1 MTTFTHQVIGPLQ
14 PFHAA
19 GILGLAD
26 VQVAAALMR
35 IGGHHL
41 AGGTTA
47 DAMVA
52 LGAALCVRAL
62 RAGSVCIDLTAEP
75 GTWAP
80 EDESVDPTGA
90 PPAGEGAG
98 GIWLDWP
105 DPVEWVAAAQ
115 AHPLVAHGAQAPD
128 DRPLRLTGSLLYLQ
142 RYWRDEQAIDTDRQQ
157 RARGVQVDHAELVDG
172 LGRLFPEK
180 GANRQR
186 LAAATAA
193 LRAATIVAGGPGT
206 GKTTTVARIIA
217 LLRQLEGAELSVA
230 LAAPTGKAAARLSEA
245 VAEAALGMA
254 PEDRARI
261 GQPEASTLHRLLG
274 WRPDATGRFRHDR
287 RNPLPH
293 DVVIVDET
301 SMVSLPMMARL
312 VEAVRPDARLVLVGD
327 PDQLASIDAG
337 AVLGDLVAAP
347 PPGVTD
353 RTHMGPLAR
362 ELAAICP
369 AEAVDGA
376 VAAAAASG
384 VVMLDHNY
392 RFGRGIGQLA
402 EAIRAGDPDA
412 VVAVLRAGHSDVE
425 FLETGDPSATA
436 GTGHAVAVSAIR
448 HDVVAQAAAMTAAAD
463 GGDAHAALGHLEDHR
478 LLCAHREGLY
488 GIAHWSAQIEAWTQG
503 LGRPGSHA
511 GPWAVGRPLLVTA
524 NDYALGLY
532 NGDTG
537 VIVAQPDGVARAAFA
552 RGGTHVLL
560 PPARL
565 TSVQTLHAMTIHR
578 GQGSQFA
585 AVTVVL
591 PPVDSPLLTRE
602 LLYTAVTRAREHIR
616 LVGTSAAVRAAV
628 ERQVRRA
635 SGLRQLE
642 SPPDT

>member
-230 LAAPTGKAAARLSEA
+230 LAAPTGKAAARLREEFGPQQTCRSTGYSGG
-245 VAEAALGMA
+245 L
-254 PEDRARI
+254 PLLRRLHRRARR
-261 GQPEASTLHRLLG
+261 ATHVSYRTLH
-274 WRPDATGRFRHDR
+274 
-287 RNPLPH
+287 
-293 DVVIVDET
+293 VVRSD
-301 SMVSLPMMARL
+301 
-312 VEAVRPDARLVLVGD
+312 
-327 PDQLASIDAG
+327 
-337 AVLGDLVAAP
+337 
-347 PPGVTD
+347 
-353 RTHMGPLAR
+353 
-362 ELAAICP
+362 
-369 AEAVDGA
+369 
-376 VAAAAASG
+376 ASG
-384 VVMLDHNY
+384 
-392 RFGRGIGQLA
+392 
-402 EAIRAGDPDA
+402 
-412 VVAVLRAGHSDVE
+412 
-425 FLETGDPSATA
+425 
-436 GTGHAVAVSAIR
+436 
-448 HDVVAQAAAMTAAAD
+448 
-463 GGDAHAALGHLEDHR
+463 
-478 LLCAHREGLY
+478 
-488 GIAHWSAQIEAWTQG
+488 
-503 LGRPGSHA
+503 
-511 GPWAVGRPLLVTA
+511 
-524 NDYALGLY
+524 
-532 NGDTG
+532 
-537 VIVAQPDGVARAAFA
+537 
-552 RGGTHVLL
+552 GGTPRRRTRNLSACRRRAPRQRGKHVD
-560 PPARL
+560 
-565 TSVQTLHAMTIHR
+565 R
-578 GQGSQFA
+578 G
-585 AVTVVL
+585 
-591 PPVDSPLLTRE
+591 
-602 LLYTAVTRAREHIR
+602 
-616 LVGTSAAVRAAV
+616 
-628 ERQVRRA
+628 RA
-635 SGLRQLE
+635 SGSVVSAPRKHGLVHAGCRRGRRVI
-642 SPPDT
+642 PRV